1 MQKPDFEVAHSRAT
15 SLYNTQKVSKFLN
28 RERIVALDI
37 PAEEF
42 DLYPVSSDES
52 AIPTREQRAQVSAT
66 PEQVRSHTPG
76 CKLKQVLNQQ

>member
-15 SLYNTQKVSKFLN
+15 SLYNTQKVSRFLN

-52 AIPTREQRAQVSAT
+52 AIPTRE
-66 PEQVRSHTPG
+66 
-76 CKLKQVLNQQ
+76 